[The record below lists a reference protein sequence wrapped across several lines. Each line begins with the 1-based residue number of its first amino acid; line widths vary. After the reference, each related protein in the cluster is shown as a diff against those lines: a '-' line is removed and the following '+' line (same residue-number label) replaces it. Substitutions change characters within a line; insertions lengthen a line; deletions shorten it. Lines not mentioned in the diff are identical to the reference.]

1 MLGILSEQRMLI
13 WNACSFGASFITEL
27 STVTEEVTQ
36 LSFTMDSFNET
47 VCDDEEN
54 KKIISG
60 KLIQS
65 PFTARVFIGSLN
77 NNEL

>member
-1 MLGILSEQRMLI
+1 MLI

-27 STVTEEVTQ
+27 STVTEEVTK

-65 PFTARVFIGSLN
+65 PFTTRVFIGSLN